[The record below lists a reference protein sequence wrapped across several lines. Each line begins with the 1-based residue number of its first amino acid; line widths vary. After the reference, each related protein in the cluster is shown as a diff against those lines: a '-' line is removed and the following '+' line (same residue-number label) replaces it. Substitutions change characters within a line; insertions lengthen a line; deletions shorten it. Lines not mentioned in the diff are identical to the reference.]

1 MYIVI
6 SFLLRGRETAAGT
19 RSHGVRALPV
29 PAERPGFAI
38 LRGSFLVAARALFI
52 AIGSFR
58 CNNDHPAIPANRTR
72 VSARAPAQPREQ
84 PRGEPMP
91 VRTVAILVYEGVQA
105 LDVAGPVDVFAEAS
119 RLLPPDEGYESLL
132 VAETIDPVRTSNGTR
147 ILPDRCLEHAKDS
160 FAVVLV
166 AGGECLY
173 NGVRPSDAILDWL
186 SSAAARAD
194 LYGAVCAGAFALGH
208 AGLLDHRSCTTHWG
222 AAAALAR
229 DFPRAKVD
237 SDRIFVRDGRLV
249 TSAGI
254 TAGIDMALA
263 LVTWHHGPGVA
274 LAVAKHLVVV
284 AQRRGGQSQFSPF
297 LAEAPHEESLIGRVQ
312 AHVLDHLGAPLSVE
326 ALAAVTGMSVR
337 SFARHFAGEANMTP
351 REYVERARIDAARN
365 LLEAGALPLKAVA
378 YDCGF
383 GDADRMRAVFSRRLG
398 VTPADY
404 REQFRASRSA

>member
-1 MYIVI
+1 
-6 SFLLRGRETAAGT
+6 
-19 RSHGVRALPV
+19 
-29 PAERPGFAI
+29 
-38 LRGSFLVAARALFI
+38 
-52 AIGSFR
+52 
-58 CNNDHPAIPANRTR
+58 
-72 VSARAPAQPREQ
+72 
-84 PRGEPMP
+84 MP
-91 VRTVAILVYEGVQA
+91 TRTVAILIYEGVQA
-105 LDVAGPVDVFAEAS
+105 LDVAGPLDVFAEAT
-119 RLLPPDEGYESLL
+119 RQLTPGEGYDIVL

-147 ILPDRCLEHAKDS
+147 IVPDRCLRDAKDS

-173 NGVRPSDAILDWL
+173 NGERPNDDVLGWL

-237 SDRIFVRDGRLV
+237 ADRIFVRDGRLV

-263 LVTWHHGPGVA
+263 LVTQHHGAQVA

-284 AQRRGGQSQFSPF
+284 AQRRGGQSQFSPL
-297 LAEAPHEESLIGRVQ
+297 LAEAPSEESLLARVQ
-312 AHVLDHLGAPLSVE
+312 AHVLDHLRSALSVE
-326 ALAAVTGMSVR
+326 ELAAITGMSVR
-337 SFARHFAGEANMTP
+337 SFSRHFVEEAGITP
-351 REYVERARIDAARN
+351 REFVERARIDAARS
-365 LLEAGALPLKAVA
+365 LLEAGELPLKAVA

-383 GDADRMRAVFSRRLG
+383 GDADRMRAAFSKRLG
-398 VTPADY
+398 ITPAGY
-404 REQFRASRSA
+404 REQFQAQHPEA

>member
-1 MYIVI
+1 
-6 SFLLRGRETAAGT
+6 
-19 RSHGVRALPV
+19 
-29 PAERPGFAI
+29 
-38 LRGSFLVAARALFI
+38 
-52 AIGSFR
+52 
-58 CNNDHPAIPANRTR
+58 
-72 VSARAPAQPREQ
+72 
-84 PRGEPMP
+84 MP

-119 RLLPPDEGYESLL
+119 RLLPPGEGYESVL
-132 VAETIDPVRTSNGTR
+132 VAETVDPVRTSNGTR
-147 ILPDRCLEHAKDS
+147 IVPDRCLRDAKDS

-166 AGGECLY
+166 AGGESLY
-173 NGVRPSDAILDWL
+173 NGARPSDEILDWL
-186 SSAAARAD
+186 GSAAARAD

-208 AGLLDHRSCTTHWG
+208 AGLLDHHSCTTHWG

-229 DFPRAKVD
+229 DFPLAKVE

-263 LVTWHHGPGVA
+263 LVTQHHGPRVA

-297 LAEAPHEESLIGRVQ
+297 LAEAPKEESLLARVQ
-312 AHVLDHLGAPLSVE
+312 IHVLDHLRSALSVE
-326 ALAAVTGMSVR
+326 ELAATTGMSVR
-337 SFARHFAGEANMTP
+337 SFSRRFAEEAKMTP
-351 REYVERARIDAARN
+351 REFVEGARIDAARN
-365 LLEAGALPLKAVA
+365 LLETDELPLKAVA

-398 VTPADY
+398 VTPAEY
-404 REQFRASRSA
+404 REQFRAEQHSLH

>member
-1 MYIVI
+1 
-6 SFLLRGRETAAGT
+6 
-19 RSHGVRALPV
+19 
-29 PAERPGFAI
+29 
-38 LRGSFLVAARALFI
+38 
-52 AIGSFR
+52 
-58 CNNDHPAIPANRTR
+58 
-72 VSARAPAQPREQ
+72 
-84 PRGEPMP
+84 MP
-91 VRTVAILVYEGVQA
+91 VRTVAILIYEGVQA

-119 RLLPPDEGYESLL
+119 RLLPPGDGYECLL

-147 ILPDRCLEHAKDS
+147 IVPDRCLRDAKDS

-173 NGVRPSDAILDWL
+173 NGVRPSDAVLDWL
-186 SSAAARAD
+186 GSAAARAD

-222 AAAALAR
+222 AAGALAR
-229 DFPRAKVD
+229 DFPRAKVEP
-237 SDRIFVRDGRLV
+237 DRIFVRDGRLV

-263 LVTWHHGPGVA
+263 LVTRQHGPQVA

-297 LAEAPHEESLIGRVQ
+297 LAAAPGEDSLMARVQ
-312 AHVLDHLGAPLSVE
+312 VHVLGNLRAPLSVE

-337 SFARHFAGEANMTP
+337 SFSRRFAEEANMTP
-351 REYVERARIDAARN
+351 RDFVEGARIDAARN
-365 LLEAGALPLKAVA
+365 LLEAGELPLKAVA
-378 YDCGF
+378 WDCGF

-398 VTPADY
+398 VTPAAY
-404 REQFRASRSA
+404 REQFRAEQQAL